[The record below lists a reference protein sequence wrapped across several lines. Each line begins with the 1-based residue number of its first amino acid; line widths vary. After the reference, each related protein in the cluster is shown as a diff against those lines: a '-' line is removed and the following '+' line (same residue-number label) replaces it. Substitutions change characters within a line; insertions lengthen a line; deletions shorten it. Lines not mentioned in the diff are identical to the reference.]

1 MCFNVDINL
10 FPFSMS
16 KIPRNEMKF
25 FSRNAKTHTISV
37 DWDGVL
43 LQSEV

>member
-10 FPFSMS
+10 FLFMS

-25 FSRNAKTHTISV
+25 LSCNAKTHTMSV
-37 DWDGVL
+37 DWGGVL
-43 LQSEV
+43 LQSVV

>member
-16 KIPRNEMKF
+16 KIPRNDMNF
-25 FSRNAKTHTISV
+25 LSRNAKTHIISV
-37 DWDGVL
+37 DWGGVL
-43 LQSEV
+43 LQSVV